1 MLNKILISKFY
12 KILYF
17 RKGKLS
23 GITIYA
29 PVPEVSMLD
38 LTIRLG
44 TESTDI
50 YM

>member
-1 MLNKILISKFY
+1 MADIQ
-12 KILYF
+12 
-17 RKGKLS
+17 
-23 GITIYA
+23 TIFA
-29 PVPEVSMLD
+29 SVPEVSMLD